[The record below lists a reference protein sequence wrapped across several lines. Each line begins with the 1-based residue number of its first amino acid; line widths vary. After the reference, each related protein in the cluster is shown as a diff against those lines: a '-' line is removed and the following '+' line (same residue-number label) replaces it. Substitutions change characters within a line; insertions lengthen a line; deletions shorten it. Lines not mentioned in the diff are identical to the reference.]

1 MQRRACGSSG
11 SSVGGSKRQ
20 PGKGACCSPRHTPRM
35 FHGTGALLPSRLE
48 PSSCSLR
55 DRPTSLSAV
64 GESERVQGHGN
75 GSTLASFLER
85 SSWYA
90 SEACLASGVPG
101 SSVSTS
107 SPPSPSPSFLH
118 PYPRSF
124 RFITHGFSFTP
135 SRWRSKTSTHRWIF
149 SYQLLISA
157 GLLVDYM
164 CFFSRAVCFV
174 ISNS

>member
-1 MQRRACGSSG
+1 MQRRACRSSG

-107 SPPSPSPSFLH
+107 SPPLSLPLFPPSLPQKFQVYNSWVFVHTFALAVKNINAQVDLQLSVAH
-118 PYPRSF
+118 QC
-124 RFITHGFSFTP
+124 RF
-135 SRWRSKTSTHRWIF
+135 
-149 SYQLLISA
+149 A
-157 GLLVDYM
+157 
-164 CFFSRAVCFV
+164 C
-174 ISNS
+174 